1 MDTPILKMLK
11 EYSERD
17 ILRLHMPG
25 HKGRLDK
32 NDITE
37 VEGADSL
44 FDASG
49 VIMESEE
56 NAGKLFGADTFYS
69 TEGSSL
75 SIRAMVYLTSLYA
88 KETGKDSL
96 ILAARNAHK
105 SFVSAAALTDV
116 SVEWMLPKKNY
127 GYLSCPLTSD
137 EVEEQ
142 IRKKDPIAV
151 YITSPDYL
159 GRTCDVGGIAEV
171 CHRYGVLLLVD
182 NAHGAYLKFLEG
194 SMHPMDLGAD
204 MCCDSAHKTLEVLG
218 GGAYLHVG
226 RNAPK
231 IFSERARSA
240 MSLFASTSPSYLIL
254 ASLDGV
260 NERLGDDFKAVLTSF
275 VNKIKVFN
283 EKLERIGYKNVS
295 EEPLKITLDAKD
307 YGYTGDAL
315 AKELLRKDIVTEF
328 HDRDYLVLMLSPY
341 MTDGELER
349 LYSALKNIPK
359 RAAITEKSPKLT
371 LPERKVG
378 LREAV
383 FSASEVLP
391 CDSCLGRTLAS
402 VTVGCPPAVPIIVS
416 GEVIDENIIS
426 AAKYYGTEYFTV
438 IKE

>member
-1 MDTPILKMLK
+1 MDTPIIKMLK

-32 NDITE
+32 SDITE

-49 VIMESEE
+49 VIKESEE
-56 NAGKLFGADTFYS
+56 NAGKIFGANTFYS

-88 KETGKDSL
+88 KEIGKKPI
-96 ILAARNAHK
+96 ILAARNVHK
-105 SFVSAAALTDV
+105 SFVSAIALTDV

-127 GYLSCPLTSD
+127 GYLSCPLTGE
-137 EVEEQ
+137 EVEEK
-142 IRKKDPIAV
+142 IKTTDPTAV

-159 GRTCDVGGIAEV
+159 GRTCDVRGIAEV
-171 CHRYGVLLLVD
+171 CHKYGVLLLVD
-182 NAHGAYLKFLEG
+182 NAHGAYLKFLRG
-194 SMHPMDLGAD
+194 SMHPIDLGAD

-226 RNAPK
+226 KNAPK
-231 IFSERARSA
+231 IFSERAKSA

-260 NERLGDDFKAVLTSF
+260 NERLSGDFRVILTSF
-275 VNKIKVFN
+275 VDKIEDFN
-283 EKLERIGYKNVS
+283 ERLGRLGYKNVS
-295 EEPLKITLDAKD
+295 EEPLKITLDAKE
-307 YGYTGDAL
+307 YGYTGDDL
-315 AKELLRKDIVTEF
+315 AGELLRKNIVTEF

-349 LYSALKNIPK
+349 LYLALKNIPK
-359 RAAITEKSPKLT
+359 KESIAEKSPKLT
-371 LPERKVG
+371 LPEIRVSP
-378 LREAV
+378 REAV

-416 GEVIDENIIS
+416 GEVIDEDIIR
-426 AAKYYGTEYFTV
+426 AARYYGTEYFTV